1 MATHAVCSSSASKMW
16 INCPPSARLQL
27 KFPAETSSYAE
38 EGTWVHSLC
47 EYKVKRHLK
56 KRVSRPQSEEYDSEE
71 AERNSDLYLETIIGI
86 EEAMRKEHGSVI
98 VMVEERL
105 DFSSVVP
112 EGFGTG
118 DCVLVSPGEIHI
130 CDYKNGRGV
139 FVDADHNSQM
149 MLYAIGAVNA
159 YDLFFDIQTVSMTV
173 IQPNLENIST
183 FSCSKEELLAWG
195 ESIKPIAQLAF
206 EGGGEQ
212 KCGDW
217 CRFCRARPQCAA
229 RKREALALVQEE
241 FLDLDAEQAAL
252 AETTDATAPYSPNSD
267 APTFRQPGLV
277 PREEIERI
285 LPTLNRIADWIDA
298 VFAYVTSEA
307 IHHGVTWKGYKVVEG
322 RSKRQ
327 FSDPAAVVRTAQD
340 EGYTDIYKREL
351 LSLSEFEKMMGKKN
365 FNRILGKFVVKPAG
379 KLTLV
384 PDSDPRPAVELN
396 AEPGDDFDV
405 LDESCL
411 PF

>member
-1 MATHAVCSSSASKMW
+1 M
-16 INCPPSARLQL
+16 
-27 KFPAETSSYAE
+27 
-38 EGTWVHSLC
+38 
-47 EYKVKRHLK
+47 
-56 KRVSRPQSEEYDSEE
+56 
-71 AERNSDLYLETIIGI
+71 
-86 EEAMRKEHGSVI
+86 
-98 VMVEERL
+98 
-105 DFSSVVP
+105 
-112 EGFGTG
+112 
-118 DCVLVSPGEIHI
+118 
-130 CDYKNGRGV
+130 
-139 FVDADHNSQM
+139 
-149 MLYAIGAVNA
+149 
-159 YDLFFDIQTVSMTV
+159 
-173 IQPNLENIST
+173 
-183 FSCSKEELLAWG
+183 
-195 ESIKPIAQLAF
+195 
-206 EGGGEQ
+206 
-212 KCGDW
+212 
-217 CRFCRARPQCAA
+217 
-229 RKREALALVQEE
+229 
-241 FLDLDAEQAAL
+241 
-252 AETTDATAPYSPNSD
+252 
-267 APTFRQPGLV
+267 

-307 IHHGVTWKGYKVVEG
+307 IHHGVTWKGYKVVES

-327 FSDPAAVVRTAQD
+327 FSDPAAVVRAAQD